1 MIVQYL
7 QVCCWTKIVSVDRG
21 GFEHNAGFLTSGPV
35 WMNTAAAA
43 KLVIQLEL

>member
-7 QVCCWTKIVSVDRG
+7 QVCYWTKIVSVDRG
-21 GFEHNAGFLTSGPV
+21 DLEPSAGFLTPGPV

-43 KLVIQLEL
+43 KLVIRLEV